1 MAVIGSN
8 GQAMIENDRF
18 WFVLLTFLFCILTFG
33 SWKLALARSWRL
45 PGVWW
50 GDVTGWNCFYN
61 GSLQLLLCNV
71 VAVCGGVVVWPRDN
85 ANVVTATYGCKGRGG
100 GQKYKRV
107 ATPSKTDHLIVL
119 LLSPCPAVLTPHSSH
134 SCWYK
139 AHGAVSAP
147 SLGPGTSG
155 RPVSVSSARPRPA
168 PPQGRTRPPRLTGRQ
183 SALDTLTSGHL
194 TFAGLDLVL
203 GKQEQCCREWRP
215 VLTIATPSDLDT
227 VTKPQPT
234 LPLDEYQFSVLGF
247 WLMTY
252 IILSVKHKIAAL
264 DTGY

>member
-1 MAVIGSN
+1 ML
-8 GQAMIENDRF
+8 R
-18 WFVLLTFLFCILTFG
+18 
-33 SWKLALARSWRL
+33 
-45 PGVWW
+45 
-50 GDVTGWNCFYN
+50 
-61 GSLQLLLCNV
+61 
-71 VAVCGGVVVWPRDN
+71 PRDN
-85 ANVVTATYGCKGRGG
+85 ANVVIATYGCKGRGG
-100 GQKYKRV
+100 GQPIQSV
-107 ATPSKTDHLIVL
+107 QEGGDTEQDWSLNCATNTVPA
-119 LLSPCPAVLTPHSSH
+119 PCCPHSTH

-139 AHGAVSAP
+139 APECSVRT

-194 TFAGLDLVL
+194 TFAAVLEL

-215 VLTIATPSDLDT
+215 VLTLATPADLDT

-234 LPLDEYQFSVLGF
+234 LSLNEYQFSVLGF

-264 DTGY
+264 DTRY